1 MIIDP
6 ELGMS
11 RVYSENIKLIWMG
24 VHELPDSVSKERE
37 RGSECVCIEEH
48 FSRERFCSFNQI
60 L

>member
-1 MIIDP
+1 MITDP

-24 VHELPDSVSKERE
+24 AHELPDTVSKERG
-37 RGSECVCIEEH
+37 GSECVCIEER